1 MSFAKRHSN
10 LLGLIFLSAAS
21 LAHATDVSVV
31 GLFGSKAMLM
41 IDGSKRI
48 MAPGEATP
56 DGVKLISV
64 ESDGAVLEI
73 EGKRRTLKVG
83 QGASLQSA
91 GGNGNPTTVLVADSR
106 GHFITTGVINGVSVR
121 MMVDTGATAVSMSS
135 AEAKRIGLSYLGG
148 ERGAVSTANGVVPA
162 YRVMLN
168 TVKVG
173 NITLNQ
179 VEGIVQDSS
188 MPGVLLGMS
197 FLRRLEMKRDG
208 SEMTLIKKY

>member
-10 LLGLIFLSAAS
+10 LLGLIILSAAS
-21 LAHATDVSVV
+21 LAQATDVSVV

-83 QGASLQSA
+83 QGASLQST
-91 GGNGNPTTVLVADSR
+91 GGNGNPTTVLVADAR
-106 GHFITTGVINGVSVR
+106 GHFMTTGVINGVSAR
-121 MMVDTGATAVSMSS
+121 MMVDTGATMVSMSS
-135 AEAKRIGLSYLGG
+135 AEARRIGLSYLNG
-148 ERGAVSTANGVVPA
+148 ERGMVSTANGVVPA
-162 YRVMLN
+162 YRVVLN

-179 VEGIVQDSS
+179 VDGLVQESS
-188 MPGVLLGMS
+188 MPFVLLGMS
-197 FLRRLEMKRDG
+197 FLRRVEMKRDG